1 MNQNFIME
9 NVELEIDN
17 SEIIIKNIKRTS
29 KLDKVECQ
37 ISNGYGATAS
47 RLFKIDIK
55 CKLIII

>member
-1 MNQNFIME
+1 ME